1 MRNALLNTNLDGG
14 KRWNTAESKAN
25 LIYLSDSPLMQRGMT
40 DRANPFRENQ
50 PMESSAAFC
59 MNGQGRRRTWRTE
72 WAAEG
77 ARVRL
82 WKRGP
87 ALCRALVH
95 PSLWRRCPT
104 TPHPCTEQDKCQR
117 YCSPAEALKS
127 PVLFVEV
134 TNPFMRHCWLLA
146 WQTHTYTQL
155 RARSLVLSHTAECV
169 EFFFFSSDMADMF
182 RWPVRL

>member
-14 KRWNTAESKAN
+14 KRWNTVESKAN
-25 LIYLSDSPLMQRGMT
+25 LIYLSDSPLMLRGRT

-59 MNGQGRRRTWRTE
+59 MNGQGRRRTWRPE
-72 WAAEG
+72 WAAKG
-77 ARVRL
+77 ARDQPCAVPL
-82 WKRGP
+82 STP
-87 ALCRALVH
+87 LCQCA
-95 PSLWRRCPT
+95 LWRRCPT

-117 YCSPAEALKS
+117 YCSSAEALKS

-155 RARSLVLSHTAECV
+155 RALSLLLSHTAECV
-169 EFFFFSSDMADMF
+169 VFFLFSSDMADMF